1 MAFVNALRPLRLFLG
16 ELCGQKLLFVR
27 DENQKTLIAKLAKE
41 RPQRTQRNSTQAQL
55 RDSRPETMK
64 AIRVQHTGGPEVM
77 ELAEVP
83 VPQAKP
89 TEAVVKVA
97 VAGVNSIDGY
107 FRDGKFRTPLPFI
120 PGQEGVG
127 VVTAVGANTKTV
139 KVGDRVAW
147 SGTLGSYAEFV
158 AAEEEHLVPVPAAI
172 TDERAAAS
180 MMQGLT
186 AHYLVNDAHK
196 LKAGET
202 ALVHA
207 AAGGV
212 GLLLVQLAHAIGARV
227 IGTAS
232 SEEKAQ
238 LAREAGA
245 DEVVVFTQQD
255 FESEV
260 KRLTGGKG
268 VEVVYDGVGKATFE
282 KNLNVMR
289 LRGMLVLY
297 GMSSGPVPPVDPAKL
312 SEKGSLYM
320 ARTTLAHFTAT
331 REELLARTSDLF
343 RMIADGKLKVK
354 IAKTYPLAEAAQ
366 AHRDMESRKIAGKL
380 LLVL

>member
-1 MAFVNALRPLRLFLG
+1 
-16 ELCGQKLLFVR
+16 
-27 DENQKTLIAKLAKE
+27 
-41 RPQRTQRNSTQAQL
+41 
-55 RDSRPETMK
+55 MK
-64 AIRVQHTGGPEVM
+64 AIRVQRTGEPEVM
-77 ELAEVP
+77 ELTDVP
-83 VPQAKP
+83 VPQPKA
-89 TEAVVKVA
+89 TEAVVKVS
-97 VAGVNSIDGY
+97 VAGVNSIDGH
-107 FRDGKFRTPLPFI
+107 FRDGSLRTPLPFI
-120 PGQEGVG
+120 PGQEGAG
-127 VVTAVGANTKTV
+127 VVSAVGAQAKTV

-147 SGTLGSYAEFV
+147 SGVLGSYAEFV
-158 AAEEEHLVPVPAAI
+158 VSPEEHLVPVPANV
-172 TDERAAAS
+172 TDEQAAAA
-180 MMQGLT
+180 MMHGLT
-186 AHYLVNDAHK
+186 AHYLANDAHK

-212 GLLLVQLAHAIGARV
+212 GLLLVQMARAIGARV

-232 SEEKAQ
+232 SEEKAR

-245 DEVVVFTQQD
+245 DAVIVFTQQD

-268 VEVVYDGVGKATFE
+268 VDVVYDGVGKATFE
-282 KNLNVMR
+282 KNLNVLR
-289 LRGMLVLY
+289 PRGMLVLY

-331 REELLARTSDLF
+331 REELLARTGALF
-343 RMIADGKLKVK
+343 AMIGDGKLKVR
-354 IAKTYPLAEAAQ
+354 IAKTYPLAEAPQ

-380 LLVL
+380 LLTL

>member
-1 MAFVNALRPLRLFLG
+1 
-16 ELCGQKLLFVR
+16 
-27 DENQKTLIAKLAKE
+27 
-41 RPQRTQRNSTQAQL
+41 
-55 RDSRPETMK
+55 MK

-77 ELAEVP
+77 ELVDVP
-83 VPQAKP
+83 TPQPKP
-89 TEAVVKVA
+89 GEALVKVA
-97 VAGVNSIDGY
+97 VAGVNSIDGQ
-107 FRDGKFRTPLPFI
+107 FRDGRLRTPLPFI
-120 PGQEGVG
+120 PGQEGAG
-127 VVTAVGANTKTV
+127 VVTALGEHVKSV

-147 SGTLGSYAEFV
+147 SGTLGSYAEYV
-158 AAEEEHLVPVPAAI
+158 AASADSLVPIPDAI
-172 TDERAAAS
+172 NDQQAAAA
-180 MMQGLT
+180 MMHGLT

-212 GLLLVQLAHAIGARV
+212 GLLVVQMARALGARV

-232 SEEKAQ
+232 SDEKAK

-245 DEVVVFTQQD
+245 EEVIVFTRQD

-268 VEVVYDGVGKATFE
+268 VDVVYDGVGNATFE

-331 REELLARTSDLF
+331 REELLARTSALF
-343 RMIADGKLKVK
+343 AMIADDTLKLR
-354 IAKTYPLAEAAQ
+354 IAKTYPLSEAVES
-366 AHRDMESRKIAGKL
+366 HRDMEARKITGKL
-380 LLVL
+380 LLIP

>member
-1 MAFVNALRPLRLFLG
+1 
-16 ELCGQKLLFVR
+16 
-27 DENQKTLIAKLAKE
+27 
-41 RPQRTQRNSTQAQL
+41 
-55 RDSRPETMK
+55 MK
-64 AIRVQHTGGPEVM
+64 AIRVSHTGGPEVM
-77 ELAEVP
+77 ELAEVS

-89 TEAVVKVA
+89 GEAIVKVH
-97 VAGVNSIDGY
+97 VAGVNSIDAQ
-107 FRDGKFRTPLPFI
+107 FRDGRLRTPLPFI
-120 PGQEGVG
+120 PGQEGAGSVI
-127 VVTAVGANTKTV
+127 AVAPNAKLAR
-139 KVGDRVAW
+139 VGDRVAW
-147 SGTLGSYAEFV
+147 SGTLGSYAEYV
-158 AAEEEHLVPVPAAI
+158 GAPEDHLVPVPASI
-172 TDERAAAS
+172 TDEQAGAV
-180 MMQGLT
+180 MMHGLT

-212 GLLLVQLAHAIGARV
+212 GLLLVQMAHALGARV

-232 SEEKAQ
+232 SDDKAQ

-245 DEVVVFTQQD
+245 DEVVVFTKQD
-255 FESEV
+255 FEAEV

-268 VEVVYDGVGKATFE
+268 VDVVYDGVGEATFE

-331 REELLARTSDLF
+331 REELLARTSALF
-343 RMIADGKLKVK
+343 AMISEGKLKLL
-354 IAKTYPLAEAAQ
+354 IAKTYPLAEAPH
-366 AHRDMESRKIAGKL
+366 AHRDMEARKIAGKL
-380 LLVL
+380 LLIP

>member
-1 MAFVNALRPLRLFLG
+1 
-16 ELCGQKLLFVR
+16 
-27 DENQKTLIAKLAKE
+27 
-41 RPQRTQRNSTQAQL
+41 
-55 RDSRPETMK
+55 
-64 AIRVQHTGGPEVM
+64 M
-77 ELAEVP
+77 ELVETP
-83 VPQAKP
+83 VPQPKP
-89 TEAVVKVA
+89 NGAVVKVST
-97 VAGVNSIDGY
+97 AGVNSIDLQ
-107 FRDGKFRTPLPFI
+107 FRDGKMKMPLPFI
-120 PGQEGVG
+120 PGQEGAG
-127 VVTAVGANTKTV
+127 IVTAVGPQTKIV

-147 SGTLGSYAEFV
+147 SGTLGSYAEYV
-158 AAEEEHLVPVPAAI
+158 AAEEEHLVPVPASVS
-172 TDERAAAS
+172 DEQAAAV
-180 MMQGLT
+180 MMHGLT

-196 LKAGET
+196 LKTGET

-212 GLLLVQLAHAIGARV
+212 GLLLVQMAHAIGARV
-227 IGTAS
+227 IGTVS
-232 SEEKAQ
+232 SDDKVAI
-238 LAREAGA
+238 AREAGA
-245 DEVVVFTQQD
+245 DEVIIFTKQD

-260 KRLTGGKG
+260 KRLTDGKG

-343 RMIADGKLKVK
+343 SMIAAGKLKVQ
-354 IAKTYPLAEAAQ
+354 IAKTYPLADAAQ
-366 AHRDMESRKIAGKL
+366 AHRDMESRSQAGKIL
-380 LLVL
+380 LTP

>member
-1 MAFVNALRPLRLFLG
+1 
-16 ELCGQKLLFVR
+16 
-27 DENQKTLIAKLAKE
+27 
-41 RPQRTQRNSTQAQL
+41 
-55 RDSRPETMK
+55 MK

-77 ELAEVP
+77 ELVEVP
-83 VPQAKP
+83 VPQAKSG
-89 TEAVVKVA
+89 EAVVKVS
-97 VAGVNSIDGY
+97 VAGLNSIDGH
-107 FRDGKFRTPLPFI
+107 FRDGSLRTPLPFI
-120 PGQEGVG
+120 PGQEGSG
-127 VVTAVGANTKTV
+127 VVSSAGSNVQTV

-147 SGTLGSYAEFV
+147 SGALGSYAEYV
-158 AAEEEHLVPVPAAI
+158 AASADSLVPVPRTV
-172 TDERAAAS
+172 TDQQAAAA
-180 MMQGLT
+180 MMHGLT

-212 GLLLVQLAHAIGARV
+212 GLLLVQMARMIGARV

-232 SEEKAQ
+232 SQEKAD
-238 LAREAGA
+238 LARSAGA
-245 DEVVVFTQQD
+245 DEVIVFTQQD
-255 FESEV
+255 FDPEV

-268 VEVVYDGVGKATFE
+268 VDVVYDGVGKATFE

-297 GMSSGPVPPVDPAKL
+297 GMSSGPVAPVDPAKL

-331 REELLARTSDLF
+331 REELRARSGALF
-343 RMIADGKLKVK
+343 EMIANGKLKLR
-354 IAKTYPLAEAAQ
+354 IAKTYSLAEAAQ
-366 AHRDMESRKIAGKL
+366 AHRDMEARKIAGKL
-380 LLVL
+380 LLIP

>member
-1 MAFVNALRPLRLFLG
+1 
-16 ELCGQKLLFVR
+16 
-27 DENQKTLIAKLAKE
+27 
-41 RPQRTQRNSTQAQL
+41 
-55 RDSRPETMK
+55 MK

-77 ELAEVP
+77 ELVDIPAPEP
-83 VPQAKP
+83 KP
-89 TEAVVKVA
+89 TEALVKVS
-97 VAGVNSIDGY
+97 VAGVNSIDGQ
-107 FRDGKFRTPLPFI
+107 FRDGRLRTPLPFI
-120 PGQEGVG
+120 PGQEGAG
-127 VVTAVGANTKTV
+127 VVTAVGTQVRTL

-147 SGTLGSYAEFV
+147 SGTLGSYAEYV
-158 AAEEEHLVPVPAAI
+158 AAAEEHLVSVPVSV
-172 TDERAAAS
+172 TDEQAAAS
-180 MMQGLT
+180 MMHGLT

-212 GLLLVQLAHAIGARV
+212 GLLVVQLAHAIGARV
-227 IGTAS
+227 IGTVS

-238 LAREAGA
+238 IAREAGA
-245 DEVVVFTQQD
+245 DEVIVFMRQD
-255 FESEV
+255 FEAEV

-282 KNLNVMR
+282 KNLNVMK

-297 GMSSGPVPPVDPAKL
+297 GMSSGPVPPIDPARL

-331 REELLARTSDLF
+331 REELMARTSALF
-343 RMIADGKLKVK
+343 AMIADGRLNVR
-354 IAKTYPLAEAAQ
+354 IAKEYPLAEAVQ
-366 AHRDMESRKIAGKL
+366 AHRDLEGRVAGKL
-380 LLVL
+380 LLVV

>member
-1 MAFVNALRPLRLFLG
+1 
-16 ELCGQKLLFVR
+16 
-27 DENQKTLIAKLAKE
+27 
-41 RPQRTQRNSTQAQL
+41 
-55 RDSRPETMK
+55 MK

-77 ELAEVP
+77 EVAEIP
-83 VPQAKP
+83 VPQPKA
-89 TEAVVKVA
+89 TEALVKVA
-97 VAGVNSIDGY
+97 VAGVNSIDGQ
-107 FRDGKFRTPLPFI
+107 FRDGRLRTPLPFI
-120 PGQEGVG
+120 PGQEGAG
-127 VVTAVGANTKTV
+127 VVTAVGPQAKIV

-147 SGTLGSYAEFV
+147 SGMLGSYAEYV
-158 AAEEEHLVPVPAAI
+158 SVPEEHLVPVPKTI
-172 TDERAAAS
+172 TDEQAAAA
-180 MMQGLT
+180 MMHGLT

-212 GLLLVQLAHAIGARV
+212 GLLVVQLAHAVGARV
-227 IGTAS
+227 IGTVS
-232 SEEKAQ
+232 SVEKDK

-245 DEVVVFTQQD
+245 DEVIVFTAQD

-268 VEVVYDGVGKATFE
+268 VDVVYDGVGKATFE
-282 KNLNVMR
+282 KNLNVMK

-297 GMSSGPVPPVDPAKL
+297 GMSSGPVPPVDPAQL

-331 REELLARTSDLF
+331 RDELMARTSSLF
-343 RMIADGKLKVK
+343 GMIAEGKLKLR
-354 IAKTYPLAEAAQ
+354 IAKKYPLAQAAE
-366 AHRDMESRKIAGKL
+366 AHRDLEARKMAGKL
-380 LLVL
+380 LLIP

>member
-1 MAFVNALRPLRLFLG
+1 
-16 ELCGQKLLFVR
+16 
-27 DENQKTLIAKLAKE
+27 
-41 RPQRTQRNSTQAQL
+41 
-55 RDSRPETMK
+55 MK

-77 ELAEVP
+77 EVTEVAEP
-83 VPQAKP
+83 RPKP
-89 TEAVVKVA
+89 NEAVVKVSA
-97 VAGVNSIDGY
+97 AGVNSIDGQ
-107 FRDGKFRTPLPFI
+107 FRDGSLRTPLPFI
-120 PGQEGVG
+120 PGQEGAG
-127 VVTAVGANTKTV
+127 VVTEVGTQAKTV

-147 SGTLGSYAEFV
+147 SGVLGSYAAFV
-158 AAEEEHLVPVPAAI
+158 VAPEEHLVPVPATV
-172 TDERAAAS
+172 TDEQAAAA
-180 MMQGLT
+180 MMHGLT

-202 ALVHA
+202 MLVHA

-212 GLLLVQLAHAIGARV
+212 GLLLVQMARAIGARV

-232 SEEKAQ
+232 SEEKAK
-238 LAREAGA
+238 LAHEAGA
-245 DEVVVFTQQD
+245 DEVIVFTRQD

-268 VEVVYDGVGKATFE
+268 VDVVYDGVGKATFE

-331 REELLARTSDLF
+331 REELRARTSSLF
-343 RMIADGKLKVK
+343 GMIAEGKLKIR
-354 IAKTYPLAEAAQ
+354 IARTYPLAEAAQ
-366 AHRDMESRKIAGKL
+366 AHRDMEARMIVGKL
-380 LLVL
+380 LLIP

>member
-1 MAFVNALRPLRLFLG
+1 
-16 ELCGQKLLFVR
+16 
-27 DENQKTLIAKLAKE
+27 
-41 RPQRTQRNSTQAQL
+41 
-55 RDSRPETMK
+55 MK

-83 VPQAKP
+83 TPQPKP
-89 TEAVVKVA
+89 GEALVKVS
-97 VAGVNSIDGY
+97 VAGVNSIDGQ
-107 FRDGKFRTPLPFI
+107 FRDGRLRTPLPFI
-120 PGQEGVG
+120 PGQEGAG
-127 VVTAVGANTKTV
+127 VVTALGEHVKSV

-147 SGTLGSYAEFV
+147 SGTLGTYAEFV
-158 AAEEEHLVPVPAAI
+158 VASADSLVPIPDAI
-172 TDERAAAS
+172 SDQQAAAA
-180 MMQGLT
+180 MMHGLT

-212 GLLLVQLAHAIGARV
+212 GLLLVQMARAIGARV

-232 SEEKAQ
+232 SDEKAK

-245 DEVVVFTQQD
+245 DEVIVFTRQD

-260 KRLTGGKG
+260 KRLTGSKG
-268 VEVVYDGVGKATFE
+268 VEVVYDGVGNATFE

-331 REELLARTSDLF
+331 REELLARTSALF
-343 RMIADGKLKVK
+343 AMIADGRIKLR
-354 IAKTYPLAEAAQ
+354 IAKTYPLSEAVE
-366 AHRDMESRKIAGKL
+366 AHRDMEARKIAGKL
-380 LLVL
+380 LLIP

>member
-1 MAFVNALRPLRLFLG
+1 
-16 ELCGQKLLFVR
+16 
-27 DENQKTLIAKLAKE
+27 
-41 RPQRTQRNSTQAQL
+41 
-55 RDSRPETMK
+55 MK

-77 ELAEVP
+77 EVADVAVP
-83 VPQAKP
+83 RPKP
-89 TEAVVKVA
+89 NEAVVKVA
-97 VAGVNSIDGY
+97 AAGVNAIDGQ
-107 FRDGKFRTPLPFI
+107 FRDGSLRTPLPFI
-120 PGQEGVG
+120 PGQEGAG
-127 VVTAVGANTKTV
+127 VVTEVGAQAKTV

-147 SGTLGSYAEFV
+147 SGVLGSYAEYV
-158 AAEEEHLVPVPAAI
+158 VSPEEHLVPVPATL
-172 TDERAAAS
+172 TDQQAAAA
-180 MMQGLT
+180 MMHGLT

-212 GLLLVQLAHAIGARV
+212 GLLLVQMARAIGARV

-232 SEEKAQ
+232 SEEKAG

-245 DEVVVFTQQD
+245 DEVIVFTRQD

-260 KRLTGGKG
+260 KRLTDGKG
-268 VEVVYDGVGKATFE
+268 VDVVYDGVGKATFE

-331 REELLARTSDLF
+331 REELLTRTSALF
-343 RMIADGKLKVK
+343 AMIADGKLKVQ

-366 AHRDMESRKIAGKL
+366 AHRDMEARKVAGKL
-380 LLVL
+380 LLLP

>member
-1 MAFVNALRPLRLFLG
+1 M
-16 ELCGQKLLFVR
+16 
-27 DENQKTLIAKLAKE
+27 EN
-41 RPQRTQRNSTQAQL
+41 
-55 RDSRPETMK
+55 MK
-64 AIRVQHTGGPEVM
+64 AILVRHTGGPEVM
-77 ELAEVP
+77 ELVEVP
-83 VPQAKP
+83 GPQPKP
-89 TEAVVKVA
+89 TEAVVKVS
-97 VAGVNSIDGY
+97 VAGVNSIDGH
-107 FRDGKFRTPLPFI
+107 FRDGSLRTPLPFT
-120 PGQEGVG
+120 PGQEGAGIVTSVG
-127 VVTAVGANTKTV
+127 SQAKTV

-147 SGTLGSYAEFV
+147 SGALGSYAEHV
-158 AAEEEHLVPVPAAI
+158 AASVDSLVPVPSGVS
-172 TDERAAAS
+172 DQQAAAA
-180 MMQGLT
+180 MMHGLT

-212 GLLLVQLAHAIGARV
+212 GLLLVQMARAIGARV

-232 SEEKAQ
+232 SDDKAR

-245 DEVVVFTQQD
+245 DEVIVFTRQD

-268 VEVVYDGVGKATFE
+268 VDVVYDGVGKATFE

-331 REELLARTSDLF
+331 REELLARTGALF
-343 RMIADGKLKVK
+343 GMIAEGKLKLR
-354 IAKTYPLAEAAQ
+354 IAKTYPLAEAPQ
-366 AHRDMESRKIAGKL
+366 AHRDMEARKIAGKL
-380 LLVL
+380 LLIP

>member
-1 MAFVNALRPLRLFLG
+1 
-16 ELCGQKLLFVR
+16 
-27 DENQKTLIAKLAKE
+27 
-41 RPQRTQRNSTQAQL
+41 
-55 RDSRPETMK
+55 MK

-77 ELAEVP
+77 ELADVAA
-83 VPQAKP
+83 PQAKP
-89 TEAVVKVA
+89 TEALVKVS
-97 VAGVNSIDGY
+97 VAGVNSIDGH
-107 FRDGKFRTPLPFI
+107 FRDGSLRTPLPFI
-120 PGQEGVG
+120 PGQEGAG
-127 VVTAVGANTKTV
+127 VVTAVGAQVASV

-147 SGTLGSYAEFV
+147 SGTLGSYAESV
-158 AAEEEHLVPVPAAI
+158 AAAADSLVPVPEAI
-172 TDERAAAS
+172 TDQQAAAA
-180 MMQGLT
+180 MMHGLT
-186 AHYLVNDAHK
+186 AHYLANDAHK

-212 GLLLVQLAHAIGARV
+212 GLLLVQMARAAGARV

-245 DEVVVFTQQD
+245 DEVIVFTKQD

-260 KRLTGGKG
+260 KRMTNGKG
-268 VEVVYDGVGKATFE
+268 VDVVYDGVGKATFE
-282 KNLNVMR
+282 KNLNVMQ

-331 REELLARTSDLF
+331 REELLARTGALF
-343 RMIADGKLKVK
+343 GMIADSKLKLR
-354 IAKTYPLAEAAQ
+354 IAKTYPLADAPQ
-366 AHRDMESRKIAGKL
+366 AHRDMEARKLAGKL

>member
-1 MAFVNALRPLRLFLG
+1 
-16 ELCGQKLLFVR
+16 
-27 DENQKTLIAKLAKE
+27 
-41 RPQRTQRNSTQAQL
+41 
-55 RDSRPETMK
+55 MK
-64 AIRVQHTGGPEVM
+64 AIRVQHIGGPEVM
-77 ELAEVP
+77 ELVDMAIPQPKAAEALVQ
-83 VPQAKP
+83 VR
-89 TEAVVKVA
+89 
-97 VAGVNSIDGY
+97 VAGVNSIDAQ
-107 FRDGKFRTPLPFI
+107 FRDGHLRTPLPFI
-120 PGQEGVG
+120 PGQEGAG
-127 VVTAVGANTKTV
+127 VVTAIGPQTKVV

-147 SGTLGSYAEFV
+147 SGTLGSYAGYI
-158 AAEEEHLVPVPAAI
+158 AAPEEHLVPIPPSIA
-172 TDERAAAS
+172 DEQAAAA
-180 MMQGLT
+180 MMHGLT

-212 GLLLVQLAHAIGARV
+212 GLLVVQLARAVGARV
-227 IGTAS
+227 IGTVS
-232 SEEKAQ
+232 SDEKGK

-245 DEVVVFTQQD
+245 DDVIVFTRQD

-268 VEVVYDGVGKATFE
+268 VDVVYDGVGKDTFE

-320 ARTTLAHFTAT
+320 ARTSLAHFTAT
-331 REELLARTSDLF
+331 REELLARTSALF
-343 RMIADGKLKVK
+343 GMIAEGKLKLLIGK
-354 IAKTYPLAEAAQ
+354 KYSLSEAPE
-366 AHRDMESRKIAGKL
+366 AHRDLESRRLAGKL
-380 LLVL
+380 LLVP

>member
-1 MAFVNALRPLRLFLG
+1 
-16 ELCGQKLLFVR
+16 
-27 DENQKTLIAKLAKE
+27 
-41 RPQRTQRNSTQAQL
+41 
-55 RDSRPETMK
+55 MK

-77 ELAEVP
+77 ELTDVAMP
-83 VPQAKP
+83 RPKP
-89 TEAVVKVA
+89 NEAVVKVA
-97 VAGVNSIDGY
+97 AAGVNAIDGQ
-107 FRDGKFRTPLPFI
+107 FRDGSLRTPLPFI
-120 PGQEGVG
+120 PGQEGAG
-127 VVTAVGANTKTV
+127 VVTEVGAQAKTV

-147 SGTLGSYAEFV
+147 SGVLGSYAEYV
-158 AAEEEHLVPVPAAI
+158 VSPEEHLVPVPAGL
-172 TDERAAAS
+172 TDEQAAAA
-180 MMQGLT
+180 MMHGLT
-186 AHYLVNDAHK
+186 AHYLVTDAHK

-212 GLLLVQLAHAIGARV
+212 GLLLVQMARAIGARV

-232 SEEKAQ
+232 SEEKAW

-245 DEVVVFTQQD
+245 DEVIVFTRQD

-260 KRLTGGKG
+260 KRLTDGKG
-268 VEVVYDGVGKATFE
+268 VDVVYDGVGKATFE

-331 REELLARTSDLF
+331 REELLTRTSALF
-343 RMIADGKLKVK
+343 AMIADGKLKVR
-354 IAKTYPLAEAAQ
+354 IAKTYPLAEAAR
-366 AHRDMESRKIAGKL
+366 AHRDMEARKVAGKL
-380 LLVL
+380 LLLP